1 MLHQIPRGAALNAEF
16 FWTTYFPDFAGSAD
30 SSIQKL
36 MASARIVDLPA
47 EKTVFQPG
55 SQCAHYYLLLEGTI
69 RVFVLTASGREVLLY
84 RVHGGEGCVITTSCL
99 LGDDP
104 YNVFGTSDGVV
115 KAFAIPSSLFHET
128 LQTSEPFRKFV
139 FRGFAHRLS
148 LVLARLESLVE
159 GDIDQM
165 LADVL
170 LQLSQN
176 NKVTITHQLLADR
189 IGTAREV
196 VSRHL
201 KRYETEGWV
210 ELSRGSITLLDIAA
224 LKRHASK
231 KSPGR
236 DTGGLRDSIF

>member
-1 MLHQIPRGAALNAEF
+1 MVALNGELL
-16 FWTTYFPDFAGSAD
+16 WKTHFPDFAGSVD
-30 SSIQKL
+30 LSIRKL

-47 EKTVFQPG
+47 DKTIFQPG
-55 SQCAHYYLLLEGTI
+55 SHCGHYYLLLEGTI

-84 RVHGGEGCVITTSCL
+84 RVQGGEGCVITTSCL

-165 LADVL
+165 LADAL

-176 NKVTITHQLLADR
+176 NRVSITHQLLADR

-210 ELSRGSITLLDIAA
+210 KLSRGSISLLNTTA
-224 LKRHASK
+224 LKTHAGKRST
-231 KSPGR
+231 R
-236 DTGGLRDSIF
+236 NENET

>member
-1 MLHQIPRGAALNAEF
+1 MAALNVELL
-16 FWTTYFPDFAGSAD
+16 WNSRFPDFAD
-30 SSIQKL
+30 SRDPSIKKL
-36 MASARIVDLPA
+36 MASARIVDLPP

-84 RVHGGEGCVITTSCL
+84 RVQGGQGCVITTSCL
-99 LGDDP
+99 LGNDP
-104 YNVFGTSDGVV
+104 YNVFGTTDDVV

-128 LQTSEPFRKFV
+128 LQNSETFRKFV
-139 FRGFAHRLS
+139 FQGFAHRLA

-165 LADVL
+165 LADSL
-170 LQLSQN
+170 IQLNQN
-176 NKVTITHQLLADR
+176 NQVRMTHQLLADR

-210 ELSRGSITLLDIAA
+210 KLSRGSITLSDINA
-224 LKRHASK
+224 LKRHANRK
-231 KSPGR
+231 PPAK
-236 DTGGLRDSIF
+236 DINT

>member
-1 MLHQIPRGAALNAEF
+1 MNGEILWKTH
-16 FWTTYFPDFAGSAD
+16 FPDFASSTD
-30 SSIQKL
+30 LSIQKL

-47 EKTVFQPG
+47 DKTIFQPG
-55 SQCAHYYLLLEGTI
+55 SHCGHYYLLLEGTI

-84 RVHGGEGCVITTSCL
+84 RVQGGEGCVITTSCL

-165 LADVL
+165 LADAL

-176 NKVTITHQLLADR
+176 NRVSITHQLLADR

-210 ELSRGSITLLDIAA
+210 KLSRGSISLLNTTAIKTHAG
-224 LKRHASK
+224 KRST
-231 KSPGR
+231 R
-236 DTGGLRDSIF
+236 NENET

>member
-1 MLHQIPRGAALNAEF
+1 M
-16 FWTTYFPDFAGSAD
+16 T
-30 SSIQKL
+30 
-36 MASARIVDLPA
+36 SARIVDLPA
-47 EKTVFQPG
+47 EKTIFQPG
-55 SQCAHYYLLLEGTI
+55 SQCGHYYLLLEGTI

-84 RVHGGEGCVITTSCL
+84 RVQGGEGCVITTSCL
-99 LGDDP
+99 LGDDA
-104 YNVFGTSDGVV
+104 YNVFGTSDSVV

-128 LQTSEPFRKFV
+128 LQSSEAFRKFV
-139 FRGFAHRLS
+139 FRGFAHRLA

-165 LADVL
+165 LTDVL

-176 NKVTITHQLLADR
+176 NKVSTTHQLLADR

-210 ELSRGSITLLDIAA
+210 KLSRGSIGLLDTSA
-224 LKRHASK
+224 LKAQASK
-231 KSPGR
+231 KFLR
-236 DTGGLRDSIF
+236 KDTKS